1 MLIKFFMT
9 LKEERLPV
17 SFTELFTLLE
27 CLKKNI
33 IFGNVDDFYHLSR
46 LCLIKD
52 EKNFDKFD
60 RAFAKYFKNVEILDE
75 LSSHEI
81 PNEWLRKQ
89 LESMLTDEEKAKIEA
104 LGGLNKLMEEFKKR
118 MEEQKKRHQ
127 GGNKWVGTGGTSPF
141 GAYGYNPEGI
151 RIGQQ
156 EGRSGRAVKVWDRRN
171 YRDLDDSV
179 ELGTRNL
186 KLALR
191 RLRKF
196 ARTGTAEELDLDDT
210 ISSTAK
216 NAGLLDIKMIPE
228 RHNAVKVL
236 LFFDVGGSMDPHV
249 KTCEELFSAARS
261 EFKHLRYYYFHNFL
275 YESVWTK
282 SHRRHAETTPIFEVM
297 NKYSKDYK
305 VIFVGDATMAPYEIT
320 HTGGSIEHYNE
331 EAGAIWMRRM
341 SESFDNMV
349 WINPTPKD
357 YWEHSYSIEIVKEL
371 LEDKM
376 FPLTVKGLEGAMG
389 SLLK

>member
-1 MLIKFFMT
+1 MLINFFMT

-17 SFTELFTLLE
+17 SFTELFALLE

-46 LCLIKD
+46 LCLVKD

-60 RAFAKYFKNVEILDE
+60 IAFAKYLKNIQIIDE
-75 LSSHEI
+75 MALYQI
-81 PNEWLRKQ
+81 PDEWLRKQ
-89 LESMLTDEEKAKIEA
+89 LESMLSDEEKAQIEA
-104 LGGLNKLMEEFKKR
+104 LGGLEKLMEEFRKR
-118 MEEQKKRHQ
+118 MEEQEKRHQ
-127 GGNKWVGTGGTSPF
+127 GGSKWIGTGGTSPF

-151 RIGQQ
+151 RIGQDQ
-156 EGRSGRAVKVWDRRN
+156 GRNQRAVKVWDRRN

-179 ELGTRNL
+179 EIGTRNI

-196 ARTGTAEELDLDDT
+196 ARTGAVEELDMDDT

-236 LFFDVGGSMDPHV
+236 LFFDVGGSMDPHI
-249 KTCEELFSAARS
+249 KLCEELFSAARS
-261 EFKHLRYYYFHNFL
+261 EFKHLKYYYFHNFL

-282 SHRRHAETTPIFEVM
+282 SHRRHAETSSTFEII
-297 NKYSKDYK
+297 NKYTKDYK

-320 HTGGSIEHYNE
+320 HVGGSIEHYNE
-331 EAGAIWMRRM
+331 EAGAVWVKRLADV
-341 SESFDNMV
+341 FGHMV

-357 YWEHSYSIEIVKEL
+357 YWEHSYSIEIVREL
-371 LEDKM
+371 LDNRM
-376 FPLTVKGLEGAMG
+376 FSLSVKGLEEAMA
-389 SLLK
+389 LLTK